1 MLLRQINANQN
12 ELKDRI
18 GLIFYIAF
26 TSKINK
32 SIRKKKKQWTETHKK
47 KLRLLSQTQQKATK
61 VKTRFIEKII
71 HNFSSY
77 AHSEKTKQALTYS
90 LDQHIPVTLN
100 ENMIRTKFESFY
112 CNIIQ
117 HTGYVT
123 TK

>member
-18 GLIFYIAF
+18 GFIFYIAF

-61 VKTRFIEKII
+61 IKTRFIEQII

-100 ENMIRTKFESFY
+100 ENMIRTKFDSFY